1 VKFVRVNRVLLKAL
15 VEKAEK
21 LPELHELALAV
32 NRACVYDEGCAAL
45 EYVDRI
51 AYKNVTDE

>member
-1 VKFVRVNRVLLKAL
+1 MKFVRVNRVLLKAL
-15 VEKAEK
+15 VERAAE
-21 LPELHELALAV
+21 LPELHELAMAV
-32 NRACVYDEGCAAL
+32 NRACVFDEGCAAL